1 MFSTLDE
8 SETENIHHEGGSS
21 FIFCDRKDEV
31 RKINFSTNN
40 INIGQRKRIV
50 LPIARSCSNS
60 DNQFVKSASSKI
72 TFKVRKNKVYKTY
85 LYYWNYVLKKL
96 IVNQH
101 LYFGTIVMKDHYELF
116 VEGNIFVN
124 CKTEEYFV
132 ILCQITGGMA
142 KLQSRL

>member
-1 MFSTLDE
+1 LFSTLDE

-85 LYYWNYVLKKL
+85 LYY
-96 IVNQH
+96 
-101 LYFGTIVMKDHYELF
+101 
-116 VEGNIFVN
+116 
-124 CKTEEYFV
+124 
-132 ILCQITGGMA
+132 
-142 KLQSRL
+142 